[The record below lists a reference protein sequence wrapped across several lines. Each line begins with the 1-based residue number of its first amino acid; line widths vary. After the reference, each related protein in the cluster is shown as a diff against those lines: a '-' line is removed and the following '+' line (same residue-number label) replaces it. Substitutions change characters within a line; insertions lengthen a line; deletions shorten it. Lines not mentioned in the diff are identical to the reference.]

1 VENVVQ
7 LIPATF
13 GIAVILPDH
22 RGTGLATVL
31 DCDNQDSQ
39 NVTADCITYLT
50 LRWEIEGLHQLS
62 ITVAA
67 HDLSLQI
74 QSYQIDHPV
83 RVSIYGLSYGTQW
96 LDRFLQIC
104 PTLVQSAV
112 MDGVVNRCLS
122 SVSRYDISVSDVGSQ
137 FLTYCQMQLEC
148 SQHFPVYQL
157 PYIMLYRILTELD
170 ANSQKCVNDH
180 FTRYQLT
187 LDRVRS
193 LLFGMIQSGEQ
204 YMIVPSYFV

>member
-1 VENVVQ
+1 
-7 LIPATF
+7 
-13 GIAVILPDH
+13 
-22 RGTGLATVL
+22 
-31 DCDNQDSQ
+31 
-39 NVTADCITYLT
+39 
-50 LRWEIEGLHQLS
+50 LHQLS

-96 LDRFLQIC
+96 LDRFLQIY

-112 MDGVVNRCLS
+112 MDDVVNPRLS
-122 SVSRYDISVSDVGSQ
+122 SVSRYDIWASDVGWQ
-137 FLTYCQMQLEC
+137 FLTYCPMQLQC
-148 SQHFPVYQL
+148 SQYFPVDQP
-157 PYIMLYRILTELD
+157 PYTMLYHILTELY
-170 ANSQKCVNDH
+170 ANRQTCVNDH